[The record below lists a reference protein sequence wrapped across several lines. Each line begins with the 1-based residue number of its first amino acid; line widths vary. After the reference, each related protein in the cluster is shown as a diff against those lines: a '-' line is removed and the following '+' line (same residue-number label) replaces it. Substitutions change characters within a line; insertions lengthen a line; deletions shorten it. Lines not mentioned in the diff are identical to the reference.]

1 MEDQDRLTQAI
12 CDRYRI
18 DREIEIAA
26 KLPNP
31 HIPPHFD
38 SGEADGF
45 LAPKPLPVAHRSNLP

>member
-12 CDRYRI
+12 SDRYRI

-31 HIPPHFD
+31 HVLPHFD

-45 LAPKPLPVAHRSNLP
+45 LAPEPIPVAHRSDLP

>member
-1 MEDQDRLTQAI
+1 MEDQDRLTQALS
-12 CDRYRI
+12 DRYRI

-26 KLPNP
+26 KLPDP
-31 HIPPHFD
+31 HTLPLFD